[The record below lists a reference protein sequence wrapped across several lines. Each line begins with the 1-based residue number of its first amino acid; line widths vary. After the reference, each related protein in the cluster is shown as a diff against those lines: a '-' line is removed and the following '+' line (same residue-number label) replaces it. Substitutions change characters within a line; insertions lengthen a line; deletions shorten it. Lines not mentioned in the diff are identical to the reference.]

1 MLKPARQRRLSWQ
14 RFKGSAW
21 KRQLDIFS
29 ATLKLVLLWVWD
41 KLWRKNSPRQRQ
53 RRARRLART
62 LIELGP
68 TFIKLGQA
76 LSTRSDLLSVEYIQA
91 LSALQDRVPPF
102 RGESAI
108 AIIESEF
115 KKSLYTLY
123 REFDSVPLASASL
136 GQVHKA
142 ILHTGEAVVVKV
154 QRPRLKQQF
163 DLDFAILH
171 RLIGLGNRLLPGLR
185 KYKLEGIYQEFT
197 ALLYSEIDYL
207 NEGKNAEHFR
217 TNFLEDPQI
226 VAPLVY
232 WDYTSHKVL
241 TLEYLPGIKVDDR
254 ESIEACGLDPR
265 VIIQLGITAFLKQLL
280 LDGFFQTDPH
290 PGNMAVSQEG
300 HLIFYDFGT
309 MMAVKPVAKDQM
321 INTFFAVIRKDTEE
335 VVTTLTYMG
344 LLEPVDDMTPV
355 KRLVGFLLERFTER
369 PVDIRELEEIRA
381 EIRIMFEQQ
390 PFRLPPQ
397 MTFILKAISTLDG
410 IARALDPQYN
420 LMAASQPFVKK
431 LTVTDTDKR
440 GTAKV
445 VLRQGVE
452 LLRSRLRQPRRR
464 QTRLREL
471 ETRWEQE
478 RRELSARLT
487 RSEERLQRLQT
498 AWLAFVYAGL
508 SGCTLVVGVML
519 LLGEM
524 MVGAIA
530 LIGVGAI
537 WLLILLHTLTQF

>member
-1 MLKPARQRRLSWQ
+1 MLKPLRWQ
-14 RFKGSAW
+14 QTRKSPW
-21 KRQLDIFS
+21 KRQLDIFR
-29 ATLKLVLLWVWD
+29 AVLMLVLLWLWD

-91 LSALQDRVPPF
+91 LSALQDQVPPF
-102 RGESAI
+102 ESESAI

-115 KKSLYTLY
+115 HKPLYSLY
-123 REFDSVPLASASL
+123 REFDLVPLASASL

-142 ILHTGEAVVVKV
+142 ILHTGEEVVVKV
-154 QRPRLKQQF
+154 QRPGLKQQF
-163 DLDFAILH
+163 DLDFGILH
-171 RLIGLGNRLLPGLR
+171 RLIELGNRFFSGLR

-197 ALLYSEIDYL
+197 KLLYSEIDYL
-207 NEGKNAEHFR
+207 NEGKNAEQFR

-226 VAPLVY
+226 IAPLVY
-232 WDYTSHKVL
+232 WNYTTPKVL

-321 INTFFAVIRKDTEE
+321 INTFFAVLRKDTEE
-335 VVTTLTYMG
+335 VVTTLAYMG
-344 LLEPVDDMTPV
+344 LLEPVADMTPV

-431 LTVTDTDKR
+431 LTVSDSDKR

-445 VLRQGVE
+445 LLRQGVE
-452 LLRSRLRQPRRR
+452 LIRTRLTQPRRR
-464 QTRLREL
+464 GTRLRQL
-471 ETRWEQE
+471 ETRFEQE
-478 RRELSARLT
+478 RRDLSTRLT
-487 RSEERLQRLQT
+487 HNEEMLQRLQT
-498 AWLAFVYAGL
+498 AWLALIYAGL
-508 SGCTLVVGVML
+508 SGFTFVAGVVLIV
-519 LLGEM
+519 GEM
-524 MVGAIA
+524 VVGAIA
-530 LIGVGAI
+530 IFLVSAI
-537 WLLILLHTLTQF
+537 WFVILLHSLTQF